1 MYISWICDDLGGVR
15 LYAGELIDNPDADAS
30 YYMSVVQMA
39 DRLTSYNIVD
49 HFGHEISEAIAA
61 GTDYNSGIIKLARIY
76 NGSLTNNYLQFT
88 AGYQASTDTVYF
100 RYGNGDGTTW
110 TRFDSLTYTPAEYMA
125 LPLDKRCVSFAYR
138 YRRSNYRY
146 DDMPSEFIST
156 NYFYI
161 WGPVNKLAGH
171 YEEPTLPSYPYGRV
185 VYQIVGEG
193 LISDIPG
200 GATYAAADNAAS
212 RASQSQ
218 LAADLKNGT
227 EYAASTDF
235 YFCAYDGSHDDV
247 SPAESDPN
255 ADDPEGPSRP
265 GGWDGNHSRKTE
277 AVTLPDLPAL
287 GALDAGMI
295 TLYRLTGP
303 EMSNFTS
310 ELWTFWS
317 AVKAFF
323 ADPLDFVIGCMIMPF
338 TPDSTRQA
346 RPKFGSDVWNTAFD
360 VISEQFYSISCGT
373 IDIEKYYG
381 SCFDY
386 DPYHKLEIY
395 IPYVGYREL
404 PVDQVMG
411 KTIELTYHIDCM
423 SGDFVAFVHTPVVG
437 PTGPQLA
444 QIICQFAGTMGVH
457 VPLSRESFDA
467 MVSAGINLLG
477 GAVGMAA
484 GGIAQA
490 AGLEGG
496 DLKANQIASQASAAT
511 VSAVNAGKR
520 NVIRSGSIGASSGML
535 AKQNP
540 FIISTLPRQSL
551 PENYKDL
558 EGYPSNIYGTVGS
571 FPGYLAVETIKL
583 NVTATSTEK
592 EMIMQLLKGGVFV

>member
-1 MYISWICDDLGGVR
+1 MPNTMPDKQYVLFPIGPLNSLPVLANYDPNNWTQIPSGALIGPVSWDYSPSGMEISGPWPANVLPMSLGQEVTDWITLCGFELKTIDLNT
-15 LYAGELIDNPDADAS
+15 GEEVS
-30 YYMSVVQMA
+30 
-39 DRLTSYNIVD
+39 TGYNILWQYKIRQAGGSNNRWFSIRLIKISITNPAD
-49 HFGHEISEAIAA
+49 ITLLATSNGHAGIANIFDKWKYDGFVFAGVYTHGNSDWYIVGIGSAFEITLSPYRAFSCNSIAINK
-61 GTDYNSGIIKLARIY
+61 DWFV
-76 NGSLTNNYLQFT
+76 NGQ
-88 AGYQASTDTVYF
+88 
-100 RYGNGDGTTW
+100 
-110 TRFDSLTYTPAEYMA
+110 
-125 LPLDKRCVSFAYR
+125 
-138 YRRSNYRY
+138 
-146 DDMPSEFIST
+146 
-156 NYFYI
+156 YI
-161 WGPVNKLAGH
+161 DPVN
-171 YEEPTLPSYPYGRV
+171 
-185 VYQIVGEG
+185 I
-193 LISDIPG
+193 
-200 GATYAAADNAAS
+200 
-212 RASQSQ
+212 
-218 LAADLKNGT
+218 
-227 EYAASTDF
+227 TD
-235 YFCAYDGSHDDV
+235 
-247 SPAESDPN
+247 DPN
-255 ADDPEGPSRP
+255 AGDPEGPSRP
-265 GGWDGNHSRKTE
+265 GGGDGGHNRKTE

-303 EMSNFTS
+303 EMNNFTS

-323 ADPLDFVIGCMIMPF
+323 ADPLDFVIGCMIVPF
-338 TPDSTRQA
+338 TPSSTRQA
-346 RPKFGSDVWNTAFD
+346 KPKFGADVWNTAFD

-373 IDIEKYYG
+373 IDVEKYYG

-404 PVDQVMG
+404 PVDQVMN

-423 SGDFVAFVHTPVVG
+423 SGDFVAFVHTPAVG
-437 PTGPQLA
+437 PTGPQLT

-457 VPLSRESFDA
+457 VPLSRESFDS

-496 DLKANQIASQASAAT
+496 DLKANQIASQASSAT
-511 VSAVNAGKR
+511 VSAINSMKR

-551 PENYKDL
+551 PDKYKDL

-571 FPGYLAVETIKL
+571 FSGFLAVETIKL

>member
-1 MYISWICDDLGGVR
+1 MSEPTFNPSLQFDLGPHRLIPMLNLVDFPIGIYRNVGYDTSKLLSMESDLNYSTLKYLDPVIRIDRPEADSEGVWHNICGLMLR
-15 LYAGELIDNPDADAS
+15 DNLDQYTNYNLVWQYHVNTSSVTSIQIILRIAKIHYINPLDVTVYATNTIGFGGHGNISNILLSIIGFKTLYN
-30 YYMSVVQMA
+30 
-39 DRLTSYNIVD
+39 D
-49 HFGHEISEAIAA
+49 HTFIAA
-61 GTDYNSGIIKLARIY
+61 GIGADVINNTPSHAYVRYATMAVSDLFFTSLGYKDETDI
-76 NGSLTNNYLQFT
+76 
-88 AGYQASTDTVYF
+88 
-100 RYGNGDGTTW
+100 
-110 TRFDSLTYTPAEYMA
+110 
-125 LPLDKRCVSFAYR
+125 
-138 YRRSNYRY
+138 
-146 DDMPSEFIST
+146 
-156 NYFYI
+156 
-161 WGPVNKLAGH
+161 
-171 YEEPTLPSYPYGRV
+171 
-185 VYQIVGEG
+185 QI
-193 LISDIPG
+193 D
-200 GATYAAADNAAS
+200 
-212 RASQSQ
+212 
-218 LAADLKNGT
+218 
-227 EYAASTDF
+227 
-235 YFCAYDGSHDDV
+235 
-247 SPAESDPN
+247 DPN
-255 ADDPEGPSRP
+255 EQDPEGPSGP
-265 GGWDGNHSRKTE
+265 GGGDGAHSRKTE
-277 AVTLPDLPAL
+277 AVALPDLPAL

-303 EMSNFTS
+303 EMTSFTS

-323 ADPLDFVIGCMIMPF
+323 ADPLDFVIGCMIVPF
-338 TPDSTRQA
+338 TPNSTRQA
-346 RPKFGSDVWNTAFD
+346 RPKFGADVWNTAFD

-386 DPYHKLEIY
+386 DPYHKLQIY
-395 IPYVGYREL
+395 IPYVGYRDL
-404 PVDQVMG
+404 PVDQIMG

-423 SGDFVAFVHTPVVG
+423 TGDFVAFVHTPVVG
-437 PTGPQLA
+437 AEGPQLA

-467 MVSAGINLLG
+467 AVSAGINLLG

-484 GGIAQA
+484 GGIAMA
-490 AGLEGG
+490 AGLDGQE
-496 DLKANQIASQASAAT
+496 LNASQIANQASAAT
-511 VSAVNAGKR
+511 VSAINAGKR

-592 EMIMQLLKGGVFV
+592 EMIIQMLKGGVYV

>member
-1 MYISWICDDLGGVR
+1 MPMQPSLMFDLGPYIVIPIIDQANFPISVYRNIGYNTDQLICIESAAYQTTLRYLNPVIKIDRPSVDSAGVWHNITG
-15 LYAGELIDNPDADAS
+15 LLLKDNLGT
-30 YYMSVVQMA
+30 Y
-39 DRLTSYNIVD
+39 
-49 HFGHEISEAIAA
+49 
-61 GTDYNSGIIKLARIY
+61 TDYNLVWQYHVNISQDDYILLDLRLVKVHNLNPLDVTVYISRSMGFGGAGGIASINLCITAIKTIY
-76 NGSLTNNYLQFT
+76 NGRTWIGVGFGSDNFNNLHAHT
-88 AGYQASTDTVYF
+88 S
-100 RYGNGDGTTW
+100 
-110 TRFDSLTYTPAEYMA
+110 
-125 LPLDKRCVSFAYR
+125 
-138 YRRSNYRY
+138 
-146 DDMPSEFIST
+146 I
-156 NYFYI
+156 
-161 WGPVNKLAGH
+161 H
-171 YEEPTLPSYPYGRV
+171 YECISITDEFWTSKGYEPET
-185 VYQIVGEG
+185 
-193 LISDIPG
+193 DIEI
-200 GATYAAADNAAS
+200 D
-212 RASQSQ
+212 
-218 LAADLKNGT
+218 
-227 EYAASTDF
+227 
-235 YFCAYDGSHDDV
+235 
-247 SPAESDPN
+247 DPN
-255 ADDPEGPSRP
+255 EQDPEGPSGP
-265 GGWDGNHSRKTE
+265 GGGDGAHSRKTE
-277 AVTLPDLPAL
+277 AVSLPDLPAL

-303 EMSNFTS
+303 EMTSFTS

-323 ADPLDFVIGCMIMPF
+323 ADPLDFVIGCMVVPF
-338 TPDSTRQA
+338 TPSSTRRA
-346 RPKFGSDVWNTAFD
+346 KPKFGNDVWNTAFD
-360 VISEQFYSISCGT
+360 VISDQFYSISCGT

-423 SGDFVAFVHTPVVG
+423 SGDFVALVHTPAVG
-437 PTGPQLA
+437 AYGPQLA

-457 VPLSRESFDA
+457 VPLSRESFDS

-496 DLKANQIASQASAAT
+496 DLKANQIASQAGSAT
-511 VSAVNAGKR
+511 VSAINSMKR

-551 PENYKDL
+551 PEQYMQL
-558 EGYPSNIYGTVGS
+558 EGYPSNIYGTVGTFS
-571 FPGYLAVETIKL
+571 GFLAVETIKL

-592 EMIMQLLKGGVFV
+592 EMIMQLLKGGVYV

>member
-1 MYISWICDDLGGVR
+1 
-15 LYAGELIDNPDADAS
+15 
-30 YYMSVVQMA
+30 MA
-39 DRLTSYNIVD
+39 DER
-49 HFGHEISEAIAA
+49 
-61 GTDYNSGIIKLARIY
+61 
-76 NGSLTNNYLQFT
+76 
-88 AGYQASTDTVYF
+88 
-100 RYGNGDGTTW
+100 
-110 TRFDSLTYTPAEYMA
+110 
-125 LPLDKRCVSFAYR
+125 
-138 YRRSNYRY
+138 
-146 DDMPSEFIST
+146 T
-156 NYFYI
+156 NYFLPEV
-161 WGPVNKLAGH
+161 GPLLSVPEFVSYQSIAQWRNIGLAGDLRSAEVGGH
-171 YEEPTLPSYPYGRV
+171 VAINDNIKHVDWQGRPWTVADGENDWHDLCGYKLYSPSAEPEDEPIYTGYDIIWQFKVASIAKRDEKIVWYNIDQRV
-185 VYQIVGEG
+185 IIRTDAGVLSQNLGEVRTG
-193 LISDIPG
+193 FG
-200 GATYAAADNAAS
+200 
-212 RASQSQ
+212 
-218 LAADLKNGT
+218 
-227 EYAASTDF
+227 
-235 YFCAYDGSHDDV
+235 YDGTATKNLSIGYTGIDAQYEGNDYV
-247 SPAESDPN
+247 GFGLAGNWEYSDSPFQRQIASAILAIKKTWFENNEYIVEVDKTDDPN
-255 ADDPEGPSRP
+255 AGDPDGPSKP
-265 GGWDGNHSRKTE
+265 GGGDGNHSRKTE
-277 AVTLPDLPAL
+277 TVTLPDLPDL

-303 EMSNFTS
+303 EMTSFTS

-317 AVKAFF
+317 AIKAFF
-323 ADPLDFVIGCMIMPF
+323 ADPLDFVIGCMIVPF
-338 TPDSTRQA
+338 TPSSTRKA
-346 RPKFGSDVWNTAFD
+346 KPKFGADVWNTAFD
-360 VISEQFYSISCGT
+360 VISEQFHSISCGT

-423 SGDFVAFVHTPVVG
+423 TGDFVAFVHTPAVG
-437 PTGPQLA
+437 AYGPQLA

-457 VPLSRESFDA
+457 VPLSRESFDS

-484 GGIAQA
+484 GGIAQS
-490 AGLEGG
+490 AGLEGGG
-496 DLKANQIASQASAAT
+496 DLKANQIASQASSAT
-511 VSAVNAGKR
+511 VSAINSMKR
-520 NVIRSGSIGASSGML
+520 TVIRSGSIGASSGML

-571 FPGYLAVETIKL
+571 FSGYLAVETIKL

>member
-1 MYISWICDDLGGVR
+1 MAIAEEKTYFLPEIGPLLAVPEFVSYSAISGWRNVGLTGDLRSVEASGHVAINENLKYVDWQGRPWTTPDDEGVWHDLCGLH
-15 LYAGELIDNPDADAS
+15 LYSPGQTPDDEPTYS
-30 YYMSVVQMA
+30 GYDIIWQFHVYQVSKRDGKIVF
-39 DRLTSYNIVD
+39 YNIDQRVVVRSEEGVISQTLGINRNN
-49 HFGHEISEAIAA
+49 FGWDGAATKNLSVGFTGIDTTYENKNFMGFGLAANWEYSDSPFQRQTGSAIFAINK
-61 GTDYNSGIIKLARIY
+61 TWFSDNQYIIKEEK
-76 NGSLTNNYLQFT
+76 TN
-88 AGYQASTDTVYF
+88 
-100 RYGNGDGTTW
+100 
-110 TRFDSLTYTPAEYMA
+110 
-125 LPLDKRCVSFAYR
+125 
-138 YRRSNYRY
+138 
-146 DDMPSEFIST
+146 
-156 NYFYI
+156 
-161 WGPVNKLAGH
+161 
-171 YEEPTLPSYPYGRV
+171 
-185 VYQIVGEG
+185 
-193 LISDIPG
+193 
-200 GATYAAADNAAS
+200 
-212 RASQSQ
+212 
-218 LAADLKNGT
+218 
-227 EYAASTDF
+227 
-235 YFCAYDGSHDDV
+235 
-247 SPAESDPN
+247 DPN
-255 ADDPEGPSRP
+255 AGDP
-265 GGWDGNHSRKTE
+265 GGHSGTGGGDGNHSRNTE

-303 EMSNFTS
+303 EMSSFTS

-323 ADPLDFVIGCMIMPF
+323 ADPLDFVIGCMIVPF
-338 TPDSTRQA
+338 TPSSTRQA
-346 RPKFGSDVWNTAFD
+346 KPKFGADVWNTAFD

-386 DPYHKLEIY
+386 DPYRKLEIY

-423 SGDFVAFVHTPVVG
+423 SGDFVAFVHTPAVG
-437 PTGPQLA
+437 PTGPQLT

-457 VPLSRESFDA
+457 VPLSRESFDS
-467 MVSAGINLLG
+467 MISAGINLLG

-496 DLKANQIASQASAAT
+496 DLKANQIASQASSAT
-511 VSAVNAGKR
+511 VSAINSMKR

-551 PENYKDL
+551 PKNYKDL

>member
-1 MYISWICDDLGGVR
+1 MYLAWNCEDLHESLFAAEYMMNPEGLG
-15 LYAGELIDNPDADAS
+15 YFSMIDRA
-30 YYMSVVQMA
+30 V
-39 DRLTSYNIVD
+39 TFNIMGKFWSD
-49 HFGHEISEAIAA
+49 IAA
-61 GTDYNSGIIKLARIY
+61 AMNNLENYNSGIIKLCRFGNSGGLLNTYFQWQAVVV
-76 NGSLTNNYLQFT
+76 GSSQELTIRF
-88 AGYQASTDTVYF
+88 GY
-100 RYGNGDGTTW
+100 GDGSSFSAAGSHVYTYDQFLSMSDSDKTISIVYCKVRNNFTEAASPGYSGWIYYHLICGDINKCVGKW
-110 TRFDSLTYTPAEYMA
+110 TD
-125 LPLDKRCVSFAYR
+125 
-138 YRRSNYRY
+138 
-146 DDMPSEFIST
+146 PST
-156 NYFYI
+156 Q
-161 WGPVNKLAGH
+161 
-171 YEEPTLPSYPYGRV
+171 YPYGHMTYTV
-185 VYQIVGEG
+185 VGAG
-193 LISDIPG
+193 LLSDVPG
-200 GATYAAADNAAS
+200 GTIMCYADNAES
-212 RASQSQ
+212 RSMQSELVGLPITSNHVQ
-218 LAADLKNGT
+218 LISSDSAFHACAAD
-227 EYAASTDF
+227 
-235 YFCAYDGSHDDV
+235 GSYNDD
-247 SPAESDPN
+247 PLLPDPN
-255 ADDPEGPSRP
+255 ADDPDGPSKP
-265 GGWDGNHSRKTE
+265 GGGDGNHSKKTE

-303 EMSNFTS
+303 EMSSFTS

-323 ADPLDFVIGCMIMPF
+323 ADPLDFVIGCMIVPF
-338 TPDSTRQA
+338 TPSSTRKA
-346 RPKFGSDVWNTAFD
+346 KPKFGADVWNTAFD

-423 SGDFVAFVHTPVVG
+423 TGDFVAFVHTPVVG

-467 MVSAGINLLG
+467 TVSAGINLLG

-511 VSAVNAGKR
+511 VSAVNSGKR

-583 NVTATSTEK
+583 NVTATSAEK
-592 EMIMQLLKGGVFV
+592 EMIMQMLKGGVFV

>member
-1 MYISWICDDLGGVR
+1 MASYLKFDLGPNQLLPTLDWRFMPKPDHYRSSGSATMDRYFLGLTMETNTSPYLMVNGNEMPYPEGVDPEGVWHNICGIL
-15 LYAGELIDNPDADAS
+15 LYETDGFGTRTYTGYNLVWQYRCEQWTAQGS
-30 YYMSVVQMA
+30 TGVVQFRQ
-39 DRLTSYNIVD
+39 RL
-49 HFGHEISEAIAA
+49 
-61 GTDYNSGIIKLARIY
+61 IKIK
-76 NGSLTNNYLQFT
+76 
-88 AGYQASTDTVYF
+88 
-100 RYGNGDGTTW
+100 
-110 TRFDSLTYTPAEYMA
+110 FDD
-125 LPLDKRCVSFAYR
+125 PLDVTQICQYLTGFGSTLMERREFYFIGIQDSHNDDNWVGAGIGYIGYR
-138 YRRSNYRY
+138 VTTGEKFGNRY
-146 DDMPSEFIST
+146 VTI
-156 NYFYI
+156 
-161 WGPVNKLAGH
+161 A
-171 YEEPTLPSYPYGRV
+171 
-185 VYQIVGEG
+185 
-193 LISDIPG
+193 ISDAG
-200 GATYAAADNAAS
+200 FSEYLHAD
-212 RASQSQ
+212 
-218 LAADLKNGT
+218 DT
-227 EYAASTDF
+227 IDTTD
-235 YFCAYDGSHDDV
+235 
-247 SPAESDPN
+247 DPN
-255 ADDPEGPSRP
+255 AGDPDGPSRP
-265 GGWDGNHSRKTE
+265 GGGDGNHNRKTE
-277 AVTLPDLPAL
+277 SITLPDLPAL

-303 EMSNFTS
+303 EMTNFTS

-317 AVKAFF
+317 TVKAFF
-323 ADPLDFVIGCMIMPF
+323 ADPLDFIIGCMIVPF
-338 TPDSTRQA
+338 TPNSTRQA
-346 RPKFGSDVWNTAFD
+346 RPKFGADVWNTAFD
-360 VISEQFYSISCGT
+360 VISDQFYSISCGT

-423 SGDFVAFVHTPVVG
+423 TGDFVAFVHTPVVG
-437 PTGPQLA
+437 PSGPQLA

-457 VPLSRESFDA
+457 VPLTRQSFDET
-467 MVSAGINLLG
+467 VKAGINLLG

-551 PENYKDL
+551 PENYIDL
-558 EGYPSNIYGTVGS
+558 EGYPSNIFGTVGS
-571 FPGYLAVETIKL
+571 FSGYLAIETIKL
-583 NVTATSTEK
+583 QVSATNTER
-592 EMIMQLLKGGVFV
+592 EMILSMLKGGIFV